1 MRPQHLR
8 VIAPLVIAAA
18 VVAGP
23 ALLSGG
29 RAWAGTP
36 TSEVRGF
43 LARAVSIAENVELA
57 PRERLDSVHRMLADA
72 FDFRGA
78 AELALGQHW
87 RARTPAERREF
98 VPLFADL
105 LERSYLSQIK
115 ARVKLDGSVKI
126 DYLGESVKGT
136 HATVQTVVR
145 REGREDVPF
154 DYRMI
159 RRGKR
164 WLVRDVVIDG
174 VSLVENYRA
183 QFAKTRSSPSA
194 GSRSREICS
203 EGASVKSSPGS
214 RQACYARCLAR
225 CRSPERIRCSSLTAS
240 TFAPPTAL

>member
-183 QFAKTRSSPSA
+183 QFAKTMEGSSF
-194 GSRSREICS
+194 
-203 EGASVKSSPGS
+203 
-214 RQACYARCLAR
+214 RQLIVTMKTG
-225 CRSPERIRCSSLTAS
+225 E
-240 TFAPPTAL
+240 PPR

>member
-1 MRPQHLR
+1 MRFHCFR
-8 VIAPLVIAAA
+8 VGAALLIAAA

-23 ALLSGG
+23 TLLSGG

-36 TSEVRGF
+36 TGEVRGF
-43 LARAVSIAENVELA
+43 LARAVSIAENIELA

-72 FDFRGA
+72 FDFRSA

-105 LERSYLSQIK
+105 LERSYLSQVR
-115 ARVKLDGSVKI
+115 ARVKLDGGVRI
-126 DYLGESVKGT
+126 DYLGETVKGNY
-136 HATVQTVVR
+136 ATVQTVVR

-159 RRGKR
+159 RRGTR
-164 WLVRDVVIDG
+164 WLVRDVVVDG

-183 QFAKTRSSPSA
+183 QFAKTIEGSSF
-194 GSRSREICS
+194 
-203 EGASVKSSPGS
+203 
-214 RQACYARCLAR
+214 RQLIVTMKTGEPAR
-225 CRSPERIRCSSLTAS
+225 
-240 TFAPPTAL
+240 

>member
-1 MRPQHLR
+1 MRLHSLR
-8 VIAPLVIAAA
+8 VSAALLVAAA

-29 RAWAGTP
+29 RALAGTP

-57 PRERLDSVHRMLADA
+57 PRERLHSVHRMFADA

-105 LERSYLSQIK
+105 LERSYVSQIK
-115 ARVKLDGSVKI
+115 ARVKLDGGVKI
-126 DYLGESVKGT
+126 DYLGESVKG
-136 HATVQTVVR
+136 HYATVQTVVR

-159 RRGKR
+159 RRGTR
-164 WLVRDVVIDG
+164 WLVHDVVIDG
-174 VSLVENYRA
+174 VSLVGNYRA
-183 QFAKTRSSPSA
+183 QFAKTMEGSSF
-194 GSRSREICS
+194 
-203 EGASVKSSPGS
+203 
-214 RQACYARCLAR
+214 RQLIVTMKTGEPAR
-225 CRSPERIRCSSLTAS
+225 
-240 TFAPPTAL
+240 